1 MVFELVPR
9 RRVFECALQEAAAQ
23 GKMTPELAHLSDRG
37 VEAVRLNELLIA
49 ATIVVLMVTKP
60 F

>member
-1 MVFELVPR
+1 
-9 RRVFECALQEAAAQ
+9 
-23 GKMTPELAHLSDRG
+23 MTPELAHLSDRG